1 MTTRALRNRLS
12 QMHQVL
18 QRLGIAAQALV
29 IGSAL
34 ACALQAGAATTLADS
49 PVFATSAVPGN
60 VALTLSVEWPTAVRT
75 AHTGTTYAST
85 DTYLGYFDPNKCYAY
100 QYYATE
106 TADNLS
112 HFYPVGTVATRLCT
126 GAGQWSGNFL
136 NWASTPT
143 IDPFRWAMTGGY
155 RIKDTTTETILQK
168 ARHSGQGSLTPDKS
182 VTTSTTTE
190 GATPFSGSIYSRI
203 QGLGIRMRI
212 ASSSGRLGNTVEP
225 YTSAITTMA
234 DNRAYDVYMRVKVC
248 DPSTGAG
255 GPEANC
261 KQYGSNWKPEG
272 LIQKY
277 SNRIRFSAFGYL
289 NDANGTRDGGVLRA
303 QQKFVGP
310 TRPVPGE
317 PAVTNTENEWDP
329 ATGVFVR
336 NPNSADSTQTNTDFA
351 PATLVADSGVINYLN
366 KFGQLNTNA
375 YKELDPVSELYYTA
389 LRYYK
394 NQGNVPEYT
403 NMSSADATLFLD
415 NFPAITRW
423 NDPIQYSC
431 QRNFILGIG
440 DIYTHRDKNLPG
452 NTGRTNEPALPALVS
467 GDNTFG
473 TGSSVTTWTNAAF
486 TLQGLA
492 TPNWDNY
499 SGRNNSAGIVG
510 MAYYAN
516 TTDIRPTVTGN
527 PATEGKQTI
536 QTYWVDVLEQP
547 FVASNQ
553 FYLAAKYGGFEVPD
567 DYNPGTRTAAL
578 EQTLWSTNGQTL
590 TGQDGTVQ
598 PRPDNYFTAGRPD
611 TMVAGLTTAF
621 EKIAAALEAFTTSF
635 STSVPQV
642 AVSGNGSY
650 SAQYDP
656 NNWTGQ
662 VQASELSFNADG
674 DPTLTAQWT
683 ATNKLAAQLAGTG
696 WDTNR
701 NVVTWDPLAATP
713 AGVAFRSTSTGA
725 GRVNATQLGLLDTT
739 YRADNDS
746 ADYLNY
752 LRGDR
757 THEQASTATGSTRA
771 YRTRTQLLGDIVGSR
786 ARPVG
791 PPSQPL
797 SDATN
802 PGYSTFRTTWR
813 TRPTVVYVGAND
825 GMLHAFNGALT
836 GTDAGREIFAYVPN
850 AVFNGPDGTPGAS
863 GLASLGRSPLNHR
876 YLVNAT
882 PTSYDIDMG
891 KTWNGTGV
899 GTSTNWR
906 SVLIGGLG
914 KGGRTYYAIDVTNP
928 AGVTTEA
935 TAAAN
940 VLWEFTAPQ
949 MGYTF
954 GEPVV
959 VKTRKYGWTVILPS
973 GYNTPDGQGYLFF
986 VNPSTGALLETVAT
1000 GVGSVANDAG
1010 LAHANAYVVDFT
1022 DGYADAVY
1030 AGDLLGNLWRFDVT
1044 GASGV
1049 YPAPLRLATLSHP
1062 TDGAQ
1067 PVTSRPIIEL
1077 HPRTKQRVVMVGTG
1091 RLLADTDIA
1100 STQEQTFY
1108 AIADGNSVSFN
1119 TTAMLPTGITF
1130 PITRTQLVA
1139 NTNLLT
1145 GYTATTA
1152 KPMGWFVDLGKNAG
1166 NNVAWRLVS
1175 DPTTFFGTVAF
1186 APTLPNG
1193 DACSPSGSSRIYG
1206 TDFSNGLSKLTQNT
1220 TVVSYV
1226 SGGTGVVTD
1235 LRFLSVDGKVRLVS
1249 GSDRGVVQR
1258 VPGNFGTTIGLKRLN
1273 WRELP
1278 LSN

>member
-1 MTTRALRNRLS
+1 MTTRPPRNRPAPERK
-12 QMHQVL
+12 VL
-18 QRLGIAAQALV
+18 RRLGAAAQALV
-29 IGSAL
+29 VGSTL
-34 ACALQAGAATTLADS
+34 AWTLQASAATTLADS

-60 VALTLSVEWPTAVRT
+60 VALALSVEWPTAVRS
-75 AHTGTTYAST
+75 AHTTAYVST
-85 DTYLGYFDPNKCYAY
+85 ETYLGYFDPNKCYLY

-106 TADNLS
+106 TATELR
-112 HFYPVGTVATRLCT
+112 HFYPNGVNTAHNCT
-126 GAGQWSGNFL
+126 GANEWSGNYL

-155 RIKDTTTETILQK
+155 RIIDTTTTTILQK
-168 ARHSGQGSLTPDKS
+168 SRDTGQGLAPDKS
-182 VTTSTTTE
+182 ITAA
-190 GATPFSGSIYSRI
+190 ATVAEASPLGFNNLHTRI
-203 QGLGIRMRI
+203 QSQGINMLF
-212 ASSSGRLGNTVEP
+212 ASSSAALGGAVADYNPAVAPVVGTV
-225 YTSAITTMA
+225 Y
-234 DNRAYDVYMRVKVC
+234 RAVMRVKVC
-248 DPSTGAG
+248 DTATAAG
-255 GPEANC
+255 GVEANC

-289 NDANGTRDGGVLRA
+289 NHSDFLRDGAVLRA

-317 PAVTNTENEWDP
+317 PAVTNAATEWD
-329 ATGVFVR
+329 ATTGVFYI
-336 NPNSADSTQTNTDFA
+336 NPDATDATQTNTDFT
-351 PATLVADSGVINYLN
+351 PSVSITNSGVMNYLN
-366 KFGQLNTNA
+366 KFGQLNTND
-375 YKELDPVSELYYTA
+375 YKSYDPVSELYYTA
-389 LRYYK
+389 LRYFK

-403 NMSSADATLFLD
+403 TMGAANAATRTTYLD
-415 NFPAITRW
+415 DFPVITNW

-452 NTGRTNEPALPALVS
+452 NTGRTDEPAVPALVS

-473 TGSSVTTWTNAAF
+473 AGASVTTWTNNAF

-492 TPNWDNY
+492 NPNWNDY
-499 SGRNNSAGIVG
+499 SGRANSAGIVG

-527 PATEGKQTI
+527 VATEGKQTI

-547 FVASNQ
+547 FVADNQ
-553 FYLAAKYGGFEVPD
+553 FYLAAKYGGFDVPD
-567 DYNPGTRTAAL
+567 DYNAATRTAAL
-578 EQTLWSTNGQTL
+578 PNEWWSTTGQTV
-590 TGQDGTVQ
+590 GAQN
-598 PRPDNYFTAGRPD
+598 RPDNYFTAGRPD
-611 TMVAGLTTAF
+611 TMVVGLTTAF

-662 VQASELSFNADG
+662 VQASELSFNAVG

-683 ATNKLAAQLAGTG
+683 ATSKLAAQLAGTG

-713 AGVAFRSTSTGA
+713 TGVAFRSTSTGA

-757 THEQASTATGSTRA
+757 THEQASTVTGSTRA

-791 PPSQPL
+791 PPSLPL

-836 GTDAGREIFAYVPN
+836 GADAGREVFAYVPN
-850 AVFNGPDGTPGAS
+850 AVFNGPDGTPGVS

-882 PTSYDIDMG
+882 PTSYDVDMG
-891 KTWNGTGV
+891 KTWNGSGV

-914 KGGRTYYAIDVTNP
+914 KGGRAYYAIDVTNP
-928 AGVTTEA
+928 AGITNEA

-1044 GASGV
+1044 GASGT

-1139 NTNLLT
+1139 NTDLLT

-1193 DACSPSGSSRIYG
+1193 DACSPSGMSRIYG

-1220 TVVSYV
+1220 TVVSYI
-1226 SGGTGVVTD
+1226 SGGTGVITD

-1249 GSDRGVVQR
+1249 GSDRGAVQR